1 MSSFYLASKSPRR
14 KELLELL
21 GLNPTV
27 LAFNGH
33 TLRNFAGDEEI
44 LPSEAPE
51 DYVIRT
57 AREKIIKALAHIK
70 AHNMP
75 LMPVLSADTT
85 VICQG
90 RILGKPNDAQEAASF
105 LRLMSGSKHEVR
117 TAVFVG
123 TSPEHLRWAVSVSH
137 VYFKHLTEEEI
148 QAYIALDEPYDKA
161 GGYGI
166 QGLAGA
172 FIEHIEG
179 SYTGIMGLP
188 IFETCALL
196 KEFGIDCLEKSA
208 RYPHNT
214 QTQNNK

>member
-14 KELLELL
+14 KELLEQL
-21 GLNPTV
+21 GLTPTV
-27 LAFNGH
+27 LAFNDH
-33 TLRNFAGDEEI
+33 TLRNFAGDEEQ
-44 LPSEAPE
+44 LPAEAPE

-57 AREKIIKALAHIK
+57 AREKILKALAHIK
-70 AHNMP
+70 ENGLP
-75 LMPVLSADTT
+75 PMPVLSADTT

-90 RILGKPNDAQEAASF
+90 RILRKPDDAQEAAAF
-105 LRLMSGSKHEVR
+105 LRLMSGTQHEVR

-123 TSPEHLRWAVSVSH
+123 TDPLHLHWAVSVSR

-148 QAYIALDEPYDKA
+148 QAYVSLAEPYDKA

-166 QGLAGA
+166 QGLAGV
-172 FIEHIEG
+172 FVEHIEG

-196 KEFGIDCLEKSA
+196 KEFGIDCLRISTND
-208 RYPHNT
+208 PHNT
-214 QTQNNK
+214 